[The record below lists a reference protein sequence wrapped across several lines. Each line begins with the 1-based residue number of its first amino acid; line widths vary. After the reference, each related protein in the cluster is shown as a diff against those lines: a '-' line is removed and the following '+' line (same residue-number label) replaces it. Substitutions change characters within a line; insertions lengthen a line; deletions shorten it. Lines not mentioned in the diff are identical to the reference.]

1 MIGLKKINKEK
12 KKKKTN
18 VEKKKRLALIIMG
31 LVFGL
36 KFVLIIFLY
45 CIWQIK
51 HLYFFGKKLKMQPMY
66 SNLRNDKFL
75 FGMKYINLLN
85 LVWF

>member
-1 MIGLKKINKEK
+1 MIGLKKRNKEK

-45 CIWQIK
+45 CIW
-51 HLYFFGKKLKMQPMY
+51 
-66 SNLRNDKFL
+66 
-75 FGMKYINLLN
+75 
-85 LVWF
+85 